1 MSEYRIDG
9 KSKVPQWTPLTHG
22 VRTLALQGTVTLRA
36 GDESKAADAEI
47 VVVQRDLKSTSDDM
61 PAPTNWRLRT
71 AVAFPDIRADVIVDF
86 KSEYGIQLR
95 STAFF
100 SGISS
105 TGAAYTGKAALDG
118 LVGAGLFPPP
128 PLPKVS
134 R

>member
-1 MSEYRIDG
+1 M
-9 KSKVPQWTPLTHG
+9 
-22 VRTLALQGTVTLRA
+22 
-36 GDESKAADAEI
+36 
-47 VVVQRDLKSTSDDM
+47 VQRDLKSTSDDI

-71 AVAFPDIRADVIVDF
+71 TVALTDIRADVIVDF

-105 TGAAYTGKAALDG
+105 TGAAYTGKTALDG

-128 PLPKVS
+128 PLPKMS